1 MHQEPTFIPLHSF
14 RTYALTDDG
23 ALTATTS
30 TTKRPVKL
38 CRRLSSLKLAAFDL
52 GAGANVNYNESG
64 CFEQKNALKTCDFL
78 ANKQK

>member
-38 CRRLSSLKLAAFDL
+38 CRRLVGDVDSLKLAAFDL
-52 GAGANVNYNESG
+52 GAGANVNHNESG
-64 CFEQKNALKTCDFL
+64 YF
-78 ANKQK
+78 